1 MIGPAIEQAREAGA
15 LEQLTAI
22 EASILDAIAPAKP
35 PDYRGSVWALFL
47 WFTKGMR

>member
-22 EASILDAIAPAKP
+22 ETSILDALAPQTP
-35 PDYRGSVWALFL
+35 PDYRGNVWALFL
-47 WFTKGMR
+47 WFIKGKA